1 MGYLQFCRVN
11 FVWRSGRSACCRATT
26 TRFTTPPT
34 AKELF
39 SPFRTCDMIPRHETG
54 IPHYFSPKKSPLES
68 RDLPMVPTFTRPA
81 DAKETAIVCLSA
93 ALLFASLAVL
103 ALASER

>member
-1 MGYLQFCRVN
+1 MKLEFPIVPAN
-11 FVWRSGRSACCRATT
+11 K
-26 TRFTTPPT
+26 PT
-34 AKELF
+34 
-39 SPFRTCDMIPRHETG
+39 
-54 IPHYFSPKKSPLES
+54 LES
-68 RDLPMVPTFTRPA
+68 RDLPVVPAFARSA

>member
-1 MGYLQFCRVN
+1 MRLGY
-11 FVWRSGRSACCRATT
+11 
-26 TRFTTPPT
+26 PI
-34 AKELF
+34 
-39 SPFRTCDMIPRHETG
+39 IPA
-54 IPHYFSPKKSPLES
+54 KKSLLES
-68 RDLPMVPTFTRPA
+68 RDLPVVPAFPRSA